1 MVGAFDAPEEMDLA
15 TYRAQQARRLET
27 LLIEISANGHYLF
40 KPGFVIHVIYPGR
53 EDEVSDD
60 KYDYYDPKV
69 VVPPGFVRIVLLR
82 DPILQYAQYASFSED
97 ARMTL
102 LSPDQLVEQVFE
114 AHDQRRPYSKEQCS
128 QVLDSIIVAVS
139 ALTN

>member
-1 MVGAFDAPEEMDLA
+1 MSLPL
-15 TYRAQQARRLET
+15 T
-27 LLIEISANGHYLF
+27 
-40 KPGFVIHVIYPGR
+40 P
-53 EDEVSDD
+53 
-60 KYDYYDPKV
+60 
-69 VVPPGFVRIVLLR
+69 VRIVLLR